1 MIDIAFSF
9 LIGIFFLVDFYCF
22 KNAIGPIEY
31 ETTFVYSDIVVT
43 SLLSITITVISI
55 LIAFPKN
62 ELYGISLK
70 DIQKILGNRYYSL
83 LHIFVDCCLI
93 FGLNLIFKFLNYRF
107 SGEILELL
115 TIIMCLIF
123 AIQQFSL
130 LLESKKSCMN
140 LIALSFKD
148 YYIENKE
155 EFIKKKSNSE
165 GDKESEKRKEISN
178 IYTRLLRNYI
188 LIEGVE
194 STFKELKKR
203 IGIKNNIRLINTLLL
218 QQERFLFE
226 LRDFIV
232 ANEKNGILDKYDGL
246 SVTNSLITASE
257 NIELVLSDFQYGFL
271 DNENWRV
278 IVDSTIN
285 IHKTIGLL
293 KNKELENECFK
304 YLFEWIM
311 LPKSYGIQ
319 EEINKI
325 LNKLKRESFETNDF
339 DYSNVLDINDLNK
352 MLKEYGKGSFSKI
365 RKKEKQKIFDCLNSF
380 LNVLEKSIKNIN
392 LYLSYISLKTMWND
406 DAYFLEL
413 YELSFI
419 YYLFGKETNDYTD
432 YSFFITFI
440 IIYFLDY
447 KRNTDSSNIE
457 KFFSN
462 SDNVLDNPFISWK
475 KEFKKYL
482 EKELGFDE
490 LIYMLDNL
498 LKYYNVSGFNV
509 YMLTKQTTVVNVF
522 RYNRNKLSENI
533 LFKYWFGCVCA
544 HYKFD
549 KAKITEFINKYLTKD
564 ESNGLP
570 KEDKIYNRFKF
581 TQVNAKNDKSYFYFL
596 SFVLDY
602 NVTQEQYN
610 NIRCILNDLFENKVK

>member
-1 MIDIAFSF
+1 M
-9 LIGIFFLVDFYCF
+9 V
-22 KNAIGPIEY
+22 
-31 ETTFVYSDIVVT
+31 
-43 SLLSITITVISI
+43 
-55 LIAFPKN
+55 AFPKN

-203 IGIKNNIRLINTLLL
+203 IDIKNNIRLINTLLL

-232 ANEKNGILDKYDGL
+232 ANGKNGILDKYDGL
-246 SVTNSLITASE
+246 SVTNSLITASK
-257 NIELVLSDFQYGFL
+257 NIELVISDFQYGFL
-271 DNENWRV
+271 DNDNWRV

-311 LPKSYGIQ
+311 LPKSYDIQ
-319 EEINKI
+319 EKINEILK
-325 LNKLKRESFETNDF
+325 KLKKESFETNDF

-352 MLKEYGKGSFSKI
+352 MLGKYGKGSFSKI

-406 DAYFLEL
+406 DTYFLEL

-419 YYLFGKETNDYTD
+419 YYLFNKETNDYTD

-462 SDNVLDNPFISWK
+462 SDNILDNPFISWK

-509 YMLTKQTTVVNVF
+509 YVLAKQTTVVNVF
-522 RYNRNKLSENI
+522 RYDRNELSENI
-533 LFKYWFGCVCA
+533 LFKYWFGCVCT